1 MEGVMKKSV
10 YIFLICVLSL
20 VNFYG
25 ATAYAQQPVTLE
37 NNTDTGKTEDKYSW
51 DFGVVKQGQVIQHDF
66 IIKNES
72 TRELNIKDV
81 NTSCG
86 CTVSKAKNKTLKPQ
100 ESTLIEV
107 KFNSKGYSGKVKQY
121 VYVNTDSLD
130 NPLLRYIISADVVR

>member
-1 MEGVMKKSV
+1 MAKFSS
-10 YIFLICVLSL
+10 IFLICVLVL
-20 VNFYG
+20 ANFSG
-25 ATAYAQQPVTLE
+25 AAAYAQDE
-37 NNTDTGKTEDKYSW
+37 FSW
-51 DFGVVKQGQVIQHDF
+51 DFGVVKEGQVLQHDF

-86 CTVSKAKNKTLKPQ
+86 CTVSKVKNKTLKPQ
-100 ESTLIEV
+100 ESTLVEV

-130 NPLLRYIISADVVR
+130 NPLLRYIITAEVVK